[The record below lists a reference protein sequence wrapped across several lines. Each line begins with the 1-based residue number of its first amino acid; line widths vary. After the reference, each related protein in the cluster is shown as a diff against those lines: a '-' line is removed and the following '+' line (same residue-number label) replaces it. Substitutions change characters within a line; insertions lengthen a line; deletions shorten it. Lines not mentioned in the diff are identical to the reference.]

1 MPMRLQ
7 TSPRAE
13 DTQSDA
19 LVHLKRFRPSNDHW
33 TNVDVDAI
41 SGPNQIAPE
50 AAKHCS
56 IRVKLLHDWEYITL
70 HWRIV
75 FSFSLVLFTNVGIS
89 SISASGVAGLRDAIV
104 NSGGE
109 LADNDG
115 AA

>member
-7 TSPRAE
+7 RSPRAE
-13 DTQSDA
+13 DIQSDA
-19 LVHLKRFRPSNDHW
+19 LVHLRRFRPSNDHW
-33 TNVDVDAI
+33 TNVDFDAI

-75 FSFSLVLFTNVGIS
+75 FSFSLVLFTNVGILLITV
-89 SISASGVAGLRDAIV
+89 SIMAKLREECSDV
-104 NSGGE
+104 
-109 LADNDG
+109 
-115 AA
+115 